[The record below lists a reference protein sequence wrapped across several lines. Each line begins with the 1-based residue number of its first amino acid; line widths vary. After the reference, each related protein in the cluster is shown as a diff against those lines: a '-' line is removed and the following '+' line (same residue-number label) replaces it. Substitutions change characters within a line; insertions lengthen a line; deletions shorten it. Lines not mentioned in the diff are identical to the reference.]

1 MKYVPGSNEI
11 RFANVRQLPLPAVMC
26 SLKGKNPP
34 ESQPAPRWHFLSSC
48 QLLPGDPKC
57 SLPGG
62 DGMCG
67 PALVSLPVS
76 MAREITPPSLQIGP
90 LYLQGSGESGAQ
102 GSWCVLSGGLSSCS
116 DVRNQFLSP
125 PEALGKS
132 WQQIPFH
139 V

>member
-67 PALVSLPVS
+67 PALVSPPVS
-76 MAREITPPSLQIGP
+76 MAREITPQVCRLG
-90 LYLQGSGESGAQ
+90 LYTYRGQGRAEDRVAGVCSPGAY
-102 GSWCVLSGGLSSCS
+102 L
-116 DVRNQFLSP
+116 P
-125 PEALGKS
+125 ALM
-132 WQQIPFH
+132 
-139 V
+139 